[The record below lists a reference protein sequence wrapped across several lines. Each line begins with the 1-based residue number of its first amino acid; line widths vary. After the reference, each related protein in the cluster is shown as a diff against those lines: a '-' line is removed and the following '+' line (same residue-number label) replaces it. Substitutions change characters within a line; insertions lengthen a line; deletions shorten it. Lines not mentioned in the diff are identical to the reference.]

1 MLLILKIIH
10 DIFILHD
17 TEVVICIILYWV
29 TLGFILSTDQSVM
42 SDESKLSTHQQ
53 LLTDWSIYLSVLH
66 MIGQL
71 EMNDRLHDTTSNR
84 ILLDANISPNNFF

>member
-1 MLLILKIIH
+1 MIRKQSDKNQMFFYFLILGDTLTLN
-10 DIFILHD
+10 DIWGHVRVHI
-17 TEVVICIILYWV
+17 VNRPI
-29 TLGFILSTDQSVM
+29 

-84 ILLDANISPNNFF
+84 ILLDANVSPNNFV